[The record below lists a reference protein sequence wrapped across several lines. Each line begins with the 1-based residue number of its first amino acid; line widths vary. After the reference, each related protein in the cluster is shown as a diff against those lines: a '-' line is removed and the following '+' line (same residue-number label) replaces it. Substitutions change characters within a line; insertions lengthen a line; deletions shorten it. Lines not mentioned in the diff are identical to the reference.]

1 MDFDGHGLSCRVPNI
16 KKPHRWFYMVNAWVN
31 VCVKVEEKRRGGKGR
46 IGSVRTLPIHEG
58 TVVATCMS
66 CTHTCIS
73 NTFIIYLN
81 ICCVEVP
88 GT

>member
-1 MDFDGHGLSCRVPNI
+1 
-16 KKPHRWFYMVNAWVN
+16 MVNAWVN
-31 VCVKVEEKRRGGKGR
+31 VCVKEEEKRRGGKGS
-46 IGSVRTLPIHEG
+46 IGSVRTLPIYEGG

-81 ICCVEVP
+81 ICTPVP
-88 GT
+88 DIFKIVNQ

>member
-1 MDFDGHGLSCRVPNI
+1 MVLHGQCLGQCLCKGGR
-16 KKPHRWFYMVNAWVN
+16 
-31 VCVKVEEKRRGGKGR
+31 EEKGGKGEYS
-46 IGSVRTLPIHEG
+46 GSVRTLPIHEG

-81 ICCVEVP
+81 ICTPVP
-88 GT
+88 DIFKIVNQ